1 MYVIP
6 DFAISS
12 SLASYWYAAQDP
24 FIINATIM
32 TQDLANALEAQ
43 YQSTKKNLTTE
54 QFFEKILAKYKQILS
69 CFFKTGLVLFNW
81 NSNSI

>member
-12 SLASYWYAAQDP
+12 SMASYWYAAQNP
-24 FIINATIM
+24 FMINATIM
-32 TQDLANALEAQ
+32 TEDLASALEAE

-54 QFFEKILAKYKQILS
+54 QFFEKILAKYKQIL
-69 CFFKTGLVLFNW
+69 GDG
-81 NSNSI
+81 